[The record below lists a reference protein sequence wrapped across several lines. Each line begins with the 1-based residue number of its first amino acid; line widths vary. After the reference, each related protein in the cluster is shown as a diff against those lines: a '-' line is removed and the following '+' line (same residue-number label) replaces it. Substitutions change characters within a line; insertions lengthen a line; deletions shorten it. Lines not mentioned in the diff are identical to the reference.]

1 MMRTATVGLIAA
13 VALSGTATADAQDWF
28 EQQLNRHLAGLAAPH
43 CSAEAVRSRNSR
55 AYAGGRYLADES
67 TFEGLFVLASLER
80 ECEAAV
86 AAGAE
91 NDPAVPIPDLWTT
104 FCNFNRVQ
112 RRHPNADHDLMGF
125 LFYECRRALQAVA
138 SEQQEGT
145 RCDYT
150 STSICHPD
158 ADCTA
163 RLSLQDEYERWLEI
177 PLLEGLSGP
186 SMSAELGNAPY
197 PTVGICNAAGCNRI
211 EVRYW
216 VDVEGNAHVLRES
229 GVGAWFMKIGAP
241 VSFGASPDPSR
252 DGQFVEVRTFGLI
265 TEVRSGTCPG
275 AVPTGGR

>member
-1 MMRTATVGLIAA
+1 MRGSRRRGGGERPGGAYPRPLDDFLQLQPSPKEAPERGPRPHGLP
-13 VALSGTATADAQDWF
+13 L
-28 EQQLNRHLAGLAAPH
+28 LRMP
-43 CSAEAVRSRNSR
+43 
-55 AYAGGRYLADES
+55 
-67 TFEGLFVLASLER
+67 
-80 ECEAAV
+80 
-86 AAGAE
+86 
-91 NDPAVPIPDLWTT
+91 
-104 FCNFNRVQ
+104 
-112 RRHPNADHDLMGF
+112 
-125 LFYECRRALQAVA
+125 QAVA